1 MLGIIVQLVI
11 SWLIIWLAEKQHLT
25 VLGFYPT
32 KQRLADLLLFLIVGS
47 VCCASGFLLSMWW
60 GNEKWELNPLFN
72 KRLLWDGIWWNLKS
86 VLFEELIFRGV
97 LLFILINRLGVAY
110 GIIIS
115 SVAFGIYHWFSYGI
129 LGNIP
134 QMAIYFFVTGIMGLV
149 YAYAYSK
156 TFSLYISSAIHFGW
170 NFTNSFVFSKGPIGK
185 GILVLAKEQA
195 PVTVS
200 IAAYVTIFILPVL
213 SVWLISYWLIKN
225 KKQAAMP
232 GVTA

>member
-1 MLGIIVQLVI
+1 MLGIIVQLAV
-11 SWLIIWLAEKQHLT
+11 SWLIIWLIEKQHLT

-32 KQRLADLLLFLIVGS
+32 KHRLTDFILFLIVGS
-47 VCCASGFLLSMWW
+47 VCCASGFLLRMWW

-72 KRLLWDGIWWNLKS
+72 NRLLWEGIWWNLKS

-97 LLFILINRLGVAY
+97 LLYILIKRLGVAY

-149 YAYAYSK
+149 YAYGYSK

-185 GILVLAKEQA
+185 GILVLAKEQTL
-195 PVTVS
+195 VTIS

-213 SVWLISYWLIKN
+213 SIWLISYWLIKN

-232 GVTA
+232 GVAA